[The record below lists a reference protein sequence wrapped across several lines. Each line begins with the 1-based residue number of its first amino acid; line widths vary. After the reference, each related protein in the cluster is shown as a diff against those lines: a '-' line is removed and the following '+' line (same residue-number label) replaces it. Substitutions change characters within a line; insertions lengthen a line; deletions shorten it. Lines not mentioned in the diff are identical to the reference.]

1 MQLAKQGGR
10 PDLLRQRTP
19 KERPKE
25 AKAYPRVDWFYQ
37 DDIRMEN
44 EMSKPVSQE
53 PEGYVL

>member
-37 DDIRMEN
+37 DDIRMEELVAYCN
-44 EMSKPVSQE
+44 
-53 PEGYVL
+53 L